1 MTSIPASAEIV
12 IAINKS
18 KQRMIVLVDGVEK
31 HAWKVSTGT
40 GGAPKTGTYQP
51 QRLEKTWFS
60 HKYGMSPMPHSI
72 FFHEGFAIHG
82 TEYVSR
88 LGTRASHGCVRLHPT
103 NATTLFN
110 MVKAQGM
117 GSTTIIV
124 ANEDYVAPKPVV
136 IPVRVDAVAT
146 PIAEP
151 KAAAPEAAAPEA
163 AASKPEASKPE
174 AGESGAAK
182 Q

>member
-1 MTSIPASAEIV
+1 MASTPARAEIV
-12 IAINKS
+12 IAVNKS
-18 KQRMIVLVDGVEK
+18 KQRMAVMVDGVEK
-31 HAWKVSTGT
+31 YVWKVSTGT

-82 TEYVSR
+82 TLYVSQ
-88 LGTRASHGCVRLHPT
+88 LGNRASHGCVRLHPA

-117 GSTTIIV
+117 SSTTILV
-124 ANEDYVAPKPVV
+124 SNEDYVAPKPVV
-136 IPVRVDAVAT
+136 VPVRVDAVAK
-146 PIAEP
+146 PIPEP
-151 KAAAPEAAAPEA
+151 G
-163 AASKPEASKPE
+163 KPDADP
-174 AGESGAAK
+174 AAK
-182 Q
+182 E